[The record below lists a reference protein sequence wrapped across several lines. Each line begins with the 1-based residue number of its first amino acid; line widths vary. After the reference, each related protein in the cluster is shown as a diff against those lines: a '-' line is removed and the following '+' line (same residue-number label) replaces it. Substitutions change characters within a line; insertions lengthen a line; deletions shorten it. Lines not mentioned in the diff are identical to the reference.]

1 MAEIKILIP
10 VAGVWANKQMLVIEN
25 SEEGDY
31 FYSLDGSDPESFGFA
46 YDGPVLIDLTE
57 QVKLNVS
64 FVSKN
69 GKKEKA
75 SVSYEVIPDDGQRT
89 SYRDFVRTF
98 YKTGVYSYSSR

>member
-1 MAEIKILIP
+1 MMKKLSLFLITILFSLTPLMAEIKILSP

-64 FVSKN
+64 IV
-69 GKKEKA
+69 
-75 SVSYEVIPDDGQRT
+75 V
-89 SYRDFVRTF
+89 
-98 YKTGVYSYSSR
+98 